1 MTSEKGKRLRIR
13 GRVQGVFYR
22 NWMVKAARELG
33 LAGWVRNL
41 SDGSV
46 EAEIFGENEAMGR
59 MITLCRQGPSAAEVE
74 DIDVSEAEGPPP
86 QGFEN
91 RSTL

>member
-1 MTSEKGKRLRIR
+1 MTSEAGKRLRIR

-22 NWMVKAARELG
+22 NWMVKAARDLG

-46 EAEIFGENEAMGR
+46 EAEIFGDTLAMNR
-59 MITLCRQGPSAAEVE
+59 MISLCRKGPSGAEVE
-74 DIDVSEAEGPPP
+74 NTDVSEAEGPPP
-86 QGFEN
+86 QYFEK
-91 RSTL
+91 RRTL